1 MSGLLPSFV
10 NGSNILLKMGDVTV
24 AYCQDLRFNRNMANV
39 PVRGIGSYST
49 HATEP
54 VDFSASGQMS
64 IIRYNKDIVY
74 GNTDT
79 GVPNRQD
86 DAKKALLPENLQGA
100 TASKTRDGNSLLMPY
115 AFDPRR
121 LLLSA
126 TFDIEVY
133 ERTANKAAIDGT
145 EGVNTGGLLY
155 HFYDCRLTSYSH
167 SFSPGQLIM
176 ENVAFLASYIEDSQ
190 TSLPTYVPE
199 GAVI

>member
-10 NGSNILLKMGDVTV
+10 NGSNILLKIGDVTV

-54 VDFSASGQMS
+54 VDFSASGQLS
-64 IIRYNKDIVY
+64 IMRYNKDIVY
-74 GNTDT
+74 GNGDT
-79 GVPNRQD
+79 VPSRTQNED
-86 DAKKALLPENLQGA
+86 LLPENLQGA
-100 TASKTRDGNSLLMPY
+100 TKSKTRDGNSLLMPY

-126 TFDIEVY
+126 TFDIEAY
-133 ERTANKAAIDGT
+133 ERTANKGAIDGS
-145 EGVNTGGLLY
+145 EGVNAGKLLY
-155 HFYDCRLTSYSH
+155 KFYDCRFTSYSY

-176 ENVAFLASYIEDSQ
+176 ENLAFLASYIEDAQ
-190 TSLPTYVPE
+190 TLLPSYISE
-199 GAVI
+199 GE